1 MNMNCINVSQKNN
14 LVIIKINSEANFSDI
29 ITQIRKKVI
38 QLKKI
43 YKDEKTP
50 ILVTGKVLKNK
61 EIDQIE
67 EIIKTQLEVDVD
79 FDMPKELGLSNIK
92 KTFIQEVSNSETKFH
107 RGSIRSGQRM
117 EEEGS
122 IVILGDVNSGA
133 EIIAADNIV
142 ILGTLRGLAHAGAK
156 GNRKAIIAAGKLDT
170 VQLRIANVV
179 KEINRDEEPMHR
191 EAYVFIDEEKKEII
205 IE

>member
-1 MNMNCINVSQKNN
+1 MNCINVSQKNN
-14 LVIIKINSEANFSDI
+14 LFVIKINSEANFSDI
-29 ITQIRKKVI
+29 VSQIKKKIV

-43 YKDEKTP
+43 YKNEKTP
-50 ILVTGKVLKNK
+50 ILITGKVLKNK
-61 EIDQIE
+61 EIDKIE
-67 EIIKTQLEVDVD
+67 ELIKEQLDVDVE
-79 FDMPKELGLSNIK
+79 FDMPKELGLSTIT
-92 KTFIQEVSNSETKFH
+92 KTFVQEISNSETKFH
-107 RGSIRSGQRM
+107 RGSIRSGQRL

-170 VQLRIANVV
+170 VQLRVANVV

-191 EAYVFIDEEKKEII
+191 EAYIYIDEDKKEIV

>member
-1 MNMNCINVSQKNN
+1 MNCINVSQKNN
-14 LVIIKINSEANFSDI
+14 LVIIKINSEASFADI
-29 ITQIRKKVI
+29 ISQIKKKVI
-38 QLKKI
+38 QLTKI
-43 YKDEKTP
+43 YKEEKTP
-50 ILVTGKVLKNK
+50 ILITGKVLKNK
-61 EIDQIE
+61 EIDKIK
-67 EIIKTQLEVDVD
+67 EIIKEKLDVDVD

-92 KTFIQEVSNSETKFH
+92 KTFVQEVSNSETKFH

-122 IVILGDVNSGA
+122 VVILGDVNSGA

-142 ILGTLRGLAHAGAK
+142 VLGTLRGLAHAGAK

-170 VQLRIANVV
+170 VQLRISNVV
-179 KEINRDEEPMHR
+179 KEIDRDEEPLHK
-191 EAYVFIDEEKKEII
+191 ESYIYIDENKNEII

>member
-1 MNMNCINVSQKNN
+1 MNCINVSQKNN
-14 LVIIKINSEANFSDI
+14 LVIIKINKDADFEDI
-29 ITQIRKKVI
+29 VSQIRKKVA

-61 EIDQIE
+61 EIDRIE
-67 EIIKTQLEVDVD
+67 KIIRENLDVDVD

-92 KTFIQEVSNSETKFH
+92 KTFTQEVSNSETKYH
-107 RGSIRSGQRM
+107 RGSIRSGQRI

-133 EIIAADNIV
+133 EVIAADNIV
-142 ILGTLRGLAHAGAK
+142 VLGTLRGLAHAGAK

-170 VQLRIANVV
+170 VQIRIANVV
-179 KEINRDEEPMHR
+179 KEINRDEEPLHR
-191 EAYVFIDEEKKEII
+191 EVYIYIDEDENQIT

>member
-1 MNMNCINVSQKNN
+1 MRSCINVSQKNN
-14 LVIIKINSEANFSDI
+14 LVLIKISKDAKIEDI
-29 ITQIRKKVI
+29 IVQIRRKVV

-50 ILVTGKVLKNK
+50 IMITGKVLKNK
-61 EIDQIE
+61 EMHEIE
-67 EIIKTQLEVDVD
+67 SIIKEKLDVDVD
-79 FDMPKELGLSNIK
+79 FDMPKELGLHNIK
-92 KTFIQEVSNSETKFH
+92 KTFIQEVSISETKFR
-107 RGSIRSGQRM
+107 RGSLRSGQKI

-142 ILGTLRGLAHAGAK
+142 VLGALRGLAHAGAK
-156 GNRKAIIAAGKLDT
+156 GNTKAIISAGRLDA
-170 VQLRIANVV
+170 VQVRIANIV
-179 KEINRDEEPMHR
+179 KEIDKDEEQNVR
-191 EAYVFIDEEKKEII
+191 QAYIHIDDDKII

>member
-1 MNMNCINVSQKNN
+1 MNCINVSQKNN
-14 LVIIKINSEANFSDI
+14 LVVIKIHNDANFTEI
-29 ITQIRKKVI
+29 ISQIKKKAI

-61 EIDQIE
+61 EINQIE
-67 EIIKTQLEVDVD
+67 EVIKNQLDVD
-79 FDMPKELGLSNIK
+79 IEFDMPKELGLSTIK

-107 RGSIRSGQRM
+107 RGSIRSGQRI

-142 ILGTLRGLAHAGAK
+142 VLGTLRGLAHAGAK
-156 GNRKAIIAAGKLDT
+156 GNQKAIIAAGKLDT

-179 KEINRDEEPMHR
+179 KEINRDEEPFHKD
-191 EAYVFIDEEKKEII
+191 AYVFIDNAKKEII

>member
-1 MNMNCINVSQKNN
+1 MNCINVSQKNN
-14 LVIIKINSEANFSDI
+14 LVIIKIKNDADFEDI
-29 ITQIRKKVI
+29 VSQIRKKVV

-61 EIDQIE
+61 EIDRIE
-67 EIIKTQLEVDVD
+67 AIIRDNLDVDVE

-92 KTFIQEVSNSETKFH
+92 KTFTQEVSNSETKYH
-107 RGSIRSGQRM
+107 RGSIRSGQRI

-142 ILGTLRGLAHAGAK
+142 VLGTLRGLAHAGAK

-170 VQLRIANVV
+170 VQIRIANVV
-179 KEINRDEEPMHR
+179 KEINRDEEPLHR
-191 EAYVFIDEEKKEII
+191 EAYIYIDEDEKQII